1 MGLFQTLII
10 NYEITG
16 VIFLEAVILVIFT
29 PVVINVWFCAVSQ
42 EQTSLRLPKVRH
54 KLLINNSIKGNTN
67 YKAKRTTQ
75 KGNQKHKL
83 R

>member
-1 MGLFQTLII
+1 MFDFVLFLKSRRVSGYQTM
-10 NYEITG
+10 
-16 VIFLEAVILVIFT
+16 
-29 PVVINVWFCAVSQ
+29 
-42 EQTSLRLPKVRH
+42 RH